1 MHRHIS
7 RRYVRSGD
15 TLHQGNRLARLSY
28 QIEAASLVGYVK
40 RRQYRNI
47 YHGIGHGSVPNS
59 DLWISHRVDK
69 KYTSFPLNIKLP
81 FSSLFVPIYL
91 DPRRTLR

>member
-7 RRYVRSGD
+7 RRYVRSGH
-15 TLHQGNRLARLSY
+15 TLHQGNRLARLSC

-47 YHGIGHGSVPNS
+47 YITALAHGSVPV
-59 DLWISHRVDK
+59 RVCAVDIAQGLIRN
-69 KYTSFPLNIKLP
+69 TIHPP
-81 FSSLFVPIYL
+81 
-91 DPRRTLR
+91 